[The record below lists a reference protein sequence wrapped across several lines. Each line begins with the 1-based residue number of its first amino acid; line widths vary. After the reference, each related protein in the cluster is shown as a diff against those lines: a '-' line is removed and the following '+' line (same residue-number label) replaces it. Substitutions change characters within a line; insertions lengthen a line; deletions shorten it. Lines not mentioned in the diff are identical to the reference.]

1 FETLREMAK
10 ILCAILLFTQISLQ
24 QDPSPEST
32 VGFCRRFAHQSCV
45 IDRRLY
51 IDGGLVNYQTANDD
65 SRNVTSKYHFS
76 CCVNYTP
83 VLHITFSYD
92 VIYMSRLTELPLK
105 DKWLLYNDLDNITTN
120 DFPQLRANL
129 SKNASIPD
137 VSGGVLW
144 ADSINKRFYL
154 FGGEYADGSTPNAPN
169 LLAYDVLN
177 NQWDSFGSP
186 KESILSVSWG
196 SGVAVPELGVAYILG
211 GWQSNSS
218 VPGWSGP
225 PFATSHLVEY
235 KMDSQVW
242 TNTSGPDTTPK
253 VEGVLTYIP
262 AGERGLL
269 VYFGGATVSENGTVI
284 PSPMSKIYLYDV
296 LSTNW
301 YTQTATGDLP
311 PVRKRFCAGAVW
323 AADHSSYNIY
333 LYGGLGFGTNSS
345 GYDDVYILTLP
356 SFQWIRWWQFE
367 GDEEGKPHH
376 SLTCNVVGGQ
386 MLIIGGTFPLKPP
399 DQHCDSP
406 NTWGTHGLD
415 LGKQRGSIWNNYRA
429 NLTSYVVPPEIIAL
443 VGGTPQGKATVS
455 APSGGFNNSDL
466 ASYFSRTA
474 SIPLRAPTPGR
485 VIPSFTSSGDTPR
498 KLSTGAIVG
507 IAVAGA
513 VVLLALVTG
522 IFLLYSKRNRG
533 PSDTAPKF
541 PVTQQFPSHSPSDV
555 SPFSQSFSMAPQQ
568 APVELDVDTRY
579 RS

>member
-1 FETLREMAK
+1 FEILREMAK
-10 ILCAILLFTQISLQ
+10 TLCAILLFTQISLQ

-65 SRNVTSKYHFS
+65 SRNVT
-76 CCVNYTP
+76 N
-83 VLHITFSYD
+83 
-92 VIYMSRLTELPLK
+92 
-105 DKWLLYNDLDNITTN
+105 KWLLYNDLDNITTN
-120 DFPQLRANL
+120 DFPQLRAKL

-154 FGGEYADGSTPNAPN
+154 FGGEYTDGSTPNAPN

-211 GWQSNSS
+211 GWQSNNS

-242 TNTSGPDTTPK
+242 QNTSGPDTTPK

-296 LSTNW
+296 LSMNW
-301 YTQTATGDLP
+301 YTQTANGDLP
-311 PVRKRFCAGAVW
+311 AARKRVCAGAVW

-367 GDEEGKPHH
+367 GDEEGKPHY
-376 SLTCNVVGGQ
+376 SLTCNVVG
-386 MLIIGGTFPLKPP
+386 
-399 DQHCDSP
+399 
-406 NTWGTHGLD
+406 
-415 LGKQRGSIWNNYRA
+415 
-429 NLTSYVVPPEIIAL
+429 
-443 VGGTPQGKATVS
+443 
-455 APSGGFNNSDL
+455 
-466 ASYFSRTA
+466 
-474 SIPLRAPTPGR
+474 
-485 VIPSFTSSGDTPR
+485 
-498 KLSTGAIVG
+498 
-507 IAVAGA
+507 
-513 VVLLALVTG
+513 
-522 IFLLYSKRNRG
+522 
-533 PSDTAPKF
+533 
-541 PVTQQFPSHSPSDV
+541 
-555 SPFSQSFSMAPQQ
+555 
-568 APVELDVDTRY
+568 
-579 RS
+579 